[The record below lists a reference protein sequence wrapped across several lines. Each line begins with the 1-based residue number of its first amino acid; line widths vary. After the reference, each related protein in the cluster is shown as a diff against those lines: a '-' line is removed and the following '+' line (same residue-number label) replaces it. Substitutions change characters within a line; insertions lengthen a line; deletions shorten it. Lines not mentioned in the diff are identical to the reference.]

1 MNEIV
6 MKQKNDVQ
14 KIDQSVLRAVY
25 ALNMCTVSVSQII
38 DYNDIYILEQEYDA
52 ILNNLNLE
60 KMPKADA
67 LKKILVELLNTITFF
82 RIQEIRK
89 QAIEKDYQNRLK
101 NAIWSAIPNLSVVVA
116 GNPLTIAY
124 SIAAQVGIGYMNY
137 RKEKYQA
144 MQKKE
149 KEELELRITAI
160 EQFNAL
166 RRELFTT
173 AWELA
178 EEYEFP
184 DRLRLTE
191 RQIKQYN
198 EILMDS
204 DELRKYVRLEAI
216 QDKFEAFP
224 AFWYHFG
231 HTACYIAGNPD
242 YPLEQ
247 WEREEYITKAKQ
259 HFSHYEELNKFNI
272 LREDQMTAAFALEYA
287 DLLFLEKTPDVVKIK
302 ELISIAREMSGT
314 ALDVKQLCAIAYLKI
329 GNTLEAATLLK
340 QLVNE
345 EYNTKTNAKLLSRI
359 YVSQFLQS
367 SNLEA
372 KWEYKTLVMRIG
384 QENSSYLFPMPEVM
398 VSDEQLQKEY
408 LKETK
413 RLLLKDYERAIYEI
427 RRKYTILFNA
437 VIPAPKGCE
446 SFEDYYGNTKT
457 AELRRCKDI
466 ENILRNNRDREAFL
480 LRVKEKDFRFRYLEL
495 LNEVLDMC
503 DDLKLWR
510 ESNNHDLF
518 IRHVKSAVFQ
528 KRNMMKEILKN
539 IEDETFSCG
548 DYVRMQKELN
558 FNEFMGGLLKKILE
572 EVEKTID
579 EMNSLNSI
587 DDAEYNLLDFC
598 RKYEIQMGD
607 IERQAA
613 QDSYDSEVYLE
624 DKLLGQDGIDKREH
638 DERIKQMRISIQAA
652 KSGLLKEQTKGTT
665 ILLPTDEGFSTYF
678 SNTKLSSS
686 IKKVKVK
693 TLAIVD
699 EIGKKDSDLLL
710 TENGVL
716 LVERNHQKDY
726 GFGDAEYVTDM
737 KYGEMLI
744 FGNCNRYYNS
754 EVNIGQLHKLL
765 GKLDSISR

>member
-1 MNEIV
+1 MNEMV
-6 MKQKNDVQ
+6 MKQNNDVQ

-60 KMPKADA
+60 KMPKAES
-67 LKKILVELLNTITFF
+67 LKNILVELLNTITFF

-144 MQKKE
+144 LQKKE

-198 EILMDS
+198 EILMDC
-204 DELRKYVRLEAI
+204 DELRKYARLEAI

-231 HTACYIAGNPD
+231 HTACYIAGNQD

-247 WEREEYITKAKQ
+247 WEREAYIAKAKQ
-259 HFSHYEELNKFNI
+259 HFRHYEELNKFNI

-287 DLLFLEKTPDVVKIK
+287 DLLFMEKTPDVVKIK
-302 ELISIAREMSGT
+302 ELISVAREMSGT

-345 EYNTKTNAKLLSRI
+345 DYNTKTNAKLLSRI
-359 YVSQFLQS
+359 YVSQFLQD

-372 KWEYKTLVMRIG
+372 KLEYKTLVMRIG

-398 VSDEQLQKEY
+398 VSDEHLQKEY
-408 LKETK
+408 FNETK
-413 RLLLKDYERAIYEI
+413 RLLLKDYERAIFEI
-427 RRKYTILFNA
+427 RGKYTVLFNA
-437 VIPAPKGCE
+437 VIPAPNGYE
-446 SFEDYYGNTKT
+446 LFEDYYGFTKT
-457 AELRRCKDI
+457 AIIRRCKDI
-466 ENILRNNRDREAFL
+466 ENVLNDKCAREDFL
-480 LRVKEKDFRFRYLEL
+480 MRVKEQDFRFRYLEL
-495 LNEVLDMC
+495 MNKVLDMC

-510 ESNNHDLF
+510 ESENHDLI
-518 IRHVKSAVFQ
+518 IRHVKGAIFQ
-528 KRNMMKEILKN
+528 KRSMMKEVQKN
-539 IEDETFSCG
+539 IEEGNFTYD
-548 DYVRMQKELN
+548 DYKKMQKDLS
-558 FNEFMGGLLKKILE
+558 FSEFMGGMLKKLLE
-572 EVEKTID
+572 IVEDAID
-579 EMNSLNSI
+579 EMDSLDLI

-598 RKYEIQMGD
+598 QKYEIATDDTEGQSV
-607 IERQAA
+607 QVSHNL
-613 QDSYDSEVYLE
+613 QLYLE
-624 DKLLGQDGIDKREH
+624 DSLLGQDGINKKEH
-638 DERIKQMRISIQAA
+638 DERIARMRNSIQNAT
-652 KSGLLKEQTKGTT
+652 SELLHDSAKGTT
-665 ILLPTDEGFSTYF
+665 ILLPTDEGFRTYF
-678 SNTKLSSS
+678 SNKKLNSHTT
-686 IKKVKVK
+686 KVKGK
-693 TLAIVD
+693 TLAIID
-699 EIGKKDSDLLL
+699 EMNKKDCDILL

-716 LVERNHQKDY
+716 LVDKNRQTDY
-726 GFGDAEYVTDM
+726 GFGDAEYVRDA

-744 FGNCNRYYNS
+744 FGGYSKYYNK
-754 EVNIGQLHKLL
+754 EVNIGCLHKLL
-765 GKLDSISR
+765 EKLDGISK